1 MAVQTDQMRVIVAA
15 ERPDVR
21 QFLTGIAEQTDTAV
35 VVGQAWDATMAV
47 GLARQVKPDIALVD
61 CYLPH
66 VAGPTSAPL
75 SRVSG
80 LDAAMIMSQE
90 MPETAVVLL
99 NNLDEGVLA
108 DRGMSSLSPAILTR
122 EGPEAAVPLELRDL
136 RRSNGGNGNIIFA
149 RVQTK
154 PWRITG
160 ATRSSFSEK
169 ALFIGGSGLFAGWCM
184 ILTMFLAPV
193 GIFLAAIG
201 AVTMLAGLGS
211 RLLSSRRRRTGR
223 KMTLVRNA

>member
-1 MAVQTDQMRVIVAA
+1 MTAQTDRMRIIVAS

-21 QFLTGIAEQTDTAV
+21 QFLTGIAERADTAV

-47 GLARQVKPDIALVD
+47 DLARQVRPDIALVD

-66 VAGPTSAPL
+66 VDGPTSAPL

-80 LDAAMIMSQE
+80 LDTAMIMSQE
-90 MPETAVVLL
+90 LPETAVVLL
-99 NNLDEGVLA
+99 SNLDDDVLA
-108 DRGMSSLSPAILTR
+108 DRGMSSLSPAILTT
-122 EGPEAAVPLELRDL
+122 EGPQAAVPLELPNL
-136 RRSNGGNGNIIFA
+136 RPNGATGNIVFA

-160 ATRSSFSEK
+160 AKRSSFSEK
-169 ALFIGGSGLFAGWCM
+169 ALFVGGFSLFAGWCM

-193 GIFLAAIG
+193 GIFLAATG
-201 AVTMLAGLGS
+201 AVTMLAGLGA
-211 RLLSSRRRRTGR
+211 RLLSSRRRRAGQ

>member
-1 MAVQTDQMRVIVAA
+1 MTAQTDRMRIIVAS

-21 QFLTGIAEQTDTAV
+21 QFLTGIAERTDTAV
-35 VVGQAWDATMAV
+35 VVGQASDATMAV

-61 CYLPH
+61 CHLPH

-90 MPETAVVLL
+90 TPETAVVLL
-99 NNLDEGVLA
+99 NNLDDDVLA
-108 DRGMSSLSPAILTR
+108 DRGTSSLSPAILTT
-122 EGPEAAVPLELRDL
+122 EGPQAAVPLELPTL
-136 RRSNGGNGNIIFA
+136 RRRGGVTGNIVFA

-160 ATRSSFSEK
+160 ASRSSFSEK
-169 ALFIGGSGLFAGWCM
+169 ALFIGGFGLFAGWCM

-193 GIFLAAIG
+193 GIFLAATG
-201 AVTMLAGLGS
+201 AVTMLAGLGA
-211 RLLSSRRRRTGR
+211 RLLSSRRRRAGR

>member
-1 MAVQTDQMRVIVAA
+1 MAAQSDRMRIIVAS

-21 QFLTGIAEQTDTAV
+21 QFLTGIAERADHAI

-47 GLARQVKPDIALVD
+47 DLARQVKPDIALVD

-80 LDAAMIMSQE
+80 FDAALIMSQE
-90 MPETAVVLL
+90 LPETAVVLL
-99 NNLDEGVLA
+99 NNLDDDVLA
-108 DRGMSSLSPAILTR
+108 NRGMSSLSPAILTT
-122 EGPEAAVPLELRDL
+122 EGPQATVPLELADL
-136 RRSNGGNGNIIFA
+136 RSSSGITGKIVFA

-154 PWRITG
+154 PWQITG

-169 ALFIGGSGLFAGWCM
+169 ALFIGGFGLFAGWSM

-193 GIFLAAIG
+193 GIFLAATG
-201 AVTMLAGLGS
+201 AVTMLAGLGA
-211 RLLSSRRRRTGR
+211 RLLSSWRRRARR
-223 KMTLVRNA
+223 RMTLVRNA